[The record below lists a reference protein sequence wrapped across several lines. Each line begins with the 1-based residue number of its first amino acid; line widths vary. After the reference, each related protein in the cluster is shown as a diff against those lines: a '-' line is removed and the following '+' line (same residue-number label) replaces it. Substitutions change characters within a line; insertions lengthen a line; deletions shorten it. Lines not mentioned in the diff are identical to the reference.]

1 MVRFSS
7 NKKLTVCVF
16 KLSLLLLSI
25 KAAYAQDY
33 FNPAALTDGASGMAN
48 VDLSAF
54 ENGGQAEGNYNVDI
68 YINDQLVLTKTVAFK
83 NQKTPDGKLTLSP
96 VLDVKGL
103 KDLGVKTDTYFS
115 GVADDT
121 VVDLS
126 KVAGASSEFDFS
138 QRKLN
143 LHIPQIAL
151 DGNPREFVPVSEW
164 DEGINAFLMNYSFT
178 GSQDYSRDSH
188 TTEESQYANLRPGLN
203 IGAWRVRNYSTWT
216 NDSDGESHWDSAY
229 SYISRD
235 VSAVKGQLLAGES
248 NSPSDVFDSVAFKG
262 VQLSSDDDML
272 PDSMKGFAP
281 VIHGIAKSNAEVSV
295 EQNGYVIYKTNV
307 PAGPFAINDLYPT
320 GGSGDLY
327 VTIKESDGSEQHL
340 IVPYASVP
348 VLQREGHLKYDVTA
362 GRTRTTGSDSMDE
375 NFLEA
380 TALYGLPHNVTIYG
394 GIESTMDSDVYRAIQ
409 LGSGLNL
416 GDAGALSL
424 DVTNAFS
431 HLQKAGSDDSTS
443 ETGQSWRIRY
453 SKDIQTTGT
462 NFTVAGYRYS
472 TKGYYSLQDVL
483 DSYDDDDDY
492 QPEHEKDRTDV
503 SVSQDI
509 GYGSISLSLYN
520 EAYWNDKHTT
530 SLSVGYNNS
539 YNDISYGINYSY
551 TMNADHSQDDNDDE
565 DQDDANDQQLA
576 VNISIPLDKFLP
588 STFATYNM
596 NAAKEGGTTHTAGLN
611 GSALE
616 HKNLFWS
623 VQEGYSSDDKE
634 TSSNVNATYDGS
646 YADVN
651 AGYSYD
657 QHMRRANYGIQGGIL
672 VHRDGVTL
680 SQPMND
686 TVILVKAPGA
696 SDVPVNNETG
706 VTTDY
711 RGYAVVPYASPYHKN
726 EVSLNADNIK
736 NKNVEL
742 LDTSK
747 TLIPT
752 RGAVVRAVYDTN
764 IGYRALMILTRTN
777 NEAVPFGS
785 TVHESSNQSHGS
797 FVGNGGQVWVTG
809 LKDNGTLLVSW
820 GSAKSDQC
828 SVKYHVP
835 QNGKSSGIQILKGQC
850 L

>member
-1 MVRFSS
+1 MVCFSS
-7 NKKLTVCVF
+7 NKKISVCVF
-16 KLSLLLLSI
+16 KYSLLLLSI
-25 KAAYAQDY
+25 KSAYAQDY
-33 FNPAALTDGASGMAN
+33 FNPAALTNGAPGMAN

-68 YINDQLVLTKTVAFK
+68 YINDQLVLTKTLAFK
-83 NQKTPDGKLTLSP
+83 NQKTADGKLVLTP

-103 KDLGVKTDTYFS
+103 SDLGVKTDSFFA
-115 GVADDT
+115 GMADDA
-121 VVDLS
+121 VVDLNQ
-126 KVAGASSEFDFS
+126 VAGASSEFDFS

-151 DGNPREFVPVSEW
+151 EGNPRDFVPVSQW
-164 DEGINAFLMNYSFT
+164 DEGINALLLNYSFT

-188 TTEESQYANLRPGLN
+188 TTEQSQYANLRPGLN
-203 IGAWRVRNYSTWT
+203 LGPWRVRNYSTWT

-235 VSAVKGQLLAGES
+235 VSAIKGQLLAGES
-248 NSPSDVFDSVAFKG
+248 NSPSDVFDSVSFKG
-262 VQLSSDDDML
+262 VQISSDDDML

-281 VIHGIAKSNAEVSV
+281 VIHGIAKSNAQVSV
-295 EQNGYVIYKTNV
+295 EQNGYIIYKTNV
-307 PAGPFAINDLYPT
+307 PAGPFEINDLYPT

-348 VLQREGHLKYDVTA
+348 VLQREGHLKYDLTM
-362 GRTRTTGSDSMDE
+362 GRTRTNGSEGADE

-380 TALYGLPHNVTIYG
+380 TALYGLPHNITLYG
-394 GIESTMDSDVYRAIQ
+394 GIESTLDNDVYRAIQ
-409 LGSGLNL
+409 IGSGLNL

-424 DVTNAFS
+424 DVTNAVS
-431 HLQKAGSDDSTS
+431 QLAKAGSEDSTS
-443 ETGQSWRIRY
+443 STGQSWRIRY

-472 TKGYYSLQDVL
+472 TQGYYSLQDVL
-483 DSYDDDDDY
+483 NSYDDDDDN
-492 QPEHEKDRTDV
+492 QQHEKDRTDV

-509 GYGSISLSLYN
+509 GYGAVSLSLYN

-530 SLSVGYNNS
+530 SLSIGYNNS
-539 YNDISYGINYSY
+539 YNNISYGINYSY
-551 TMNADHSQDDNDDE
+551 TINADHSQDDDADQENSNDR
-565 DQDDANDQQLA
+565 QLA
-576 VNISIPLDKFLP
+576 LNISIPLDKFLP
-588 STFATYNM
+588 STYATYNM
-596 NAAKEGGTTHTAGLN
+596 NAAKEGGTTHTVGLN

-623 VQEGYSSDDKE
+623 VQEGYASDDKE
-634 TSSNVNATYDGS
+634 TSSNINATYDGAW
-646 YADVN
+646 ADVN

-672 VHRDGVTL
+672 VHKNGITL

-696 SDVPVNNETG
+696 SDVPVNNQTG

-726 EVSLNADNIK
+726 EVSLNADNLGDK
-736 NKNVEL
+736 NIEL

-747 TLIPT
+747 MLVPT
-752 RGAVVRAVYDTN
+752 RGAVVRAEYKTN

-777 NEAVPFGS
+777 HTAVPFGS
-785 TVHESSNQSHGS
+785 IVHESSNDSHGS
-797 FVGNGGQVWVTG
+797 FVGSGGQVWVTG
-809 LKDNGTLLVSW
+809 LKEQGTLLVSW
-820 GSAKSDQC
+820 GNSKAQQCRVNYRIPHNTQSA
-828 SVKYHVP
+828 
-835 QNGKSSGIQILKGQC
+835 GIQILKGQC